1 MHFLLCYNLYGDY
14 MENYTFEDLINER
27 IREYNE
33 LDARAKN
40 LNNLITVVNDE
51 YKMGFVRYDE
61 FDNGKIMIYYGYTD
75 EVKNFM
81 YKLKLACRDFEF
93 MTMRYI
99 CPANRIIIKSE
110 DDIKTEY
117 KDDKGNTALV
127 INDIDKFK
135 EEYNAFFDSETYKHL
150 FTFKEKWCENDELF
164 AKDKIRL
171 KVDIAF
177 LTFIH
182 EDKNV
187 SFQLCGN
194 RFVTLAASSRTAEE
208 NIDLFRNATFGEGWF
223 DEYVRKNIDS
233 YKGEIKTFAFDDKY
247 RQKHYHPVGFR
258 RYAMEEQFEISENDK
273 KFVLTKVPKN

>member
-1 MHFLLCYNLYGDY
+1 
-14 MENYTFEDLINER
+14 MERYTFEQIVNER

-33 LDARAKN
+33 LDERAKK
-40 LNNLITVVNDE
+40 LENLITVVNDD
-51 YKMGFVRYDE
+51 YKMGFARYDE
-61 FDNGKIMIYYGYTD
+61 FDNGKIMIYYGYAD
-75 EVKNFM
+75 EIKSFM

-135 EEYNAFFDSETYKHL
+135 EEYNALFNSETYKHL

-171 KVDIAF
+171 KVDTAF

-182 EDKNV
+182 NNKNV
-187 SFQLCGN
+187 SFGLCAN

-208 NIDLFRNATFGEGWF
+208 NIDLFRNATFNAECF
-223 DEYVRKNIDS
+223 DEYVRKNIDL
-233 YKGEIKTFAFDDKY
+233 YEGEDKIFTFDDKY
-247 RQKHYHPVGFR
+247 KQKNYHYVGFGPYG
-258 RYAMEEQFEISENDK
+258 YAMEEQFEISQDGK
-273 KFVLTKVPKN
+273 KIILTKVPRG

>member
-1 MHFLLCYNLYGDY
+1 
-14 MENYTFEDLINER
+14 MERYTFEDLTNER

-33 LDARAKN
+33 LDARAKK
-40 LNNLITVVNDE
+40 LENLITVVNDD

-61 FDNGKIMIYYGYTD
+61 FNNGKIMIYYGYTD
-75 EVKNFM
+75 EIKNFM

-99 CPANRIIIKSE
+99 CPANRVIIKSE

-117 KDDKGNTALV
+117 KDDKGNIALT
-127 INDIDKFK
+127 INDLDKFK
-135 EEYNAFFDSETYKHL
+135 EEYYAFFDSETYKHM

-171 KVDIAF
+171 KIDSAF

-182 EDKNV
+182 DGKDV
-187 SFQLCGN
+187 SFQLCDN
-194 RFVTLAASSRTAEE
+194 RFVTLGADRRTAEE
-208 NIDLFRNATFGEGWF
+208 NIDLFTHSIFNAEWF

-233 YKGEIKTFAFDDKY
+233 YKGKNKTFAFDDKY
-247 RQKHYHPVGFR
+247 KQKKYHSVGFG

-273 KFVLTKVPKN
+273 KFVLTKVPRG